1 MFLLVDP
8 QLLAATMMKV
18 YTKNEQRSCQICGA
32 ARTQSLHPAIIVRPA
47 LAQQIQSELGQWDPE
62 GWICDEDLQRYRHKY
77 VEALLQTEKGE
88 LTELEREV
96 LESLKEYELLAS
108 DLDVEFQSNL
118 TLAQRLADRLAA
130 FGGSWRF
137 IVTFILI
144 MCLWMVF
151 NSFLLAARPFDPYPY
166 ILLNLALSG
175 LAALQAP
182 VIMMSQN
189 RQEARDRLR
198 ARNDYQINLKA
209 ELEIRHLHQKIDH
222 LLTHQWAR
230 LLEIQQIQMEIMN
243 ELRKK
248 Q

>member
-1 MFLLVDP
+1 
-8 QLLAATMMKV
+8 MMKV
-18 YTKNEQRSCQICGA
+18 HTKNDHRSCQVCGM
-32 ARTQSLHPAIIVRPA
+32 ARVQSLHPAIIVRPA
-47 LAQQIQSELGQWDPE
+47 LVEQIQSELGHWDPE

-118 TLAQRLADRLAA
+118 TLSQRLADRLAA
-130 FGGSWRF
+130 FGGSWKF
-137 IVTFILI
+137 ISIFFLILF
-144 MCLWMVF
+144 CWVLF
-151 NSFLLAARPFDPYPY
+151 NSLVLAARPIDPYPY
-166 ILLNLALSG
+166 IFLNLVLSC

-198 ARNDYQINLKA
+198 AQNDYQINLKA

-222 LLTHQWAR
+222 LLTHQWER
-230 LLEIQQIQMEIMN
+230 LMEIMN

-248 Q
+248 E